1 MKRPFQIDK
10 DYYNWLKELK
20 NKIRNVQ
27 LKAAVR
33 VNSEIAKQAVS
44 QYQLTKSLP
53 ENLKPSLPSV
63 EELEQELAELGGSDV

>member
-1 MKRPFQIDK
+1 MNRPFQIDK

-27 LKAAVR
+27 LKAAVK
-33 VNSEIAKQAVS
+33 VNSEITKQAVS

-63 EELEQELAELGGSDV
+63 EEQERELDELGGIDV

>member
-1 MKRPFQIDK
+1 MDK
-10 DYYNWLKELK
+10 IWSIYSNWLKELK
-20 NKIRNVQ
+20 AKIRTVQ

-53 ENLKPSLPSV
+53 ENLKPSLPGV
-63 EELEQELAELGGSDV
+63 EEPERELSELGGIDA